1 MFSLKS
7 VNLYLPEKKFN
18 KVKTKIAQ
26 INTVLIIAMTILMM
40 LGLMLLALGISWLS
54 RDFMLVAVFAI
65 PLILASKGIQ
75 FIIEKQLRKALMS
88 IVILSVFCILTLF
101 FVFV

>member
-1 MFSLKS
+1 LKG
-7 VNLYLPEKKFN
+7 VILYLPESN
-18 KVKTKIAQ
+18 INDVKTKIAQ

-54 RDFMLVAVFAI
+54 RDFILVGVFAI

-75 FIIEKQLRKALMS
+75 FVVEKQLRKALMS
-88 IVILSVFCILTLF
+88 IVILSVFCILTLL